1 MPDWGYS
8 GDPANSNLDAVRY
21 LVRDTD
27 SADPVI
33 LDDEIEFVLSQ
44 NGNNL
49 YRSAADVCDT
59 IALELG
65 RQLTFTGPIAE
76 SAKEKFEQYK
86 QMAEEYRIKA
96 AKRGVAVFAGGISV
110 ADKTTRALDSDRTP
124 NDFTRDTGKS
134 PDTIVSPA
142 ETWRDWP

>member
-1 MPDWGYS
+1 MSDWSYS
-8 GDPANSNLDAVRY
+8 GDPKSSSLDAVRY

-33 LDDEIEFVLSQ
+33 LDDEIEFALSQ

-49 YRSAADVCDT
+49 YRSAADVCDA

-65 RQLTFTGPIAE
+65 RQLTFTGPISE

-86 QMAEEYRIKA
+86 QMAAQYRLKA
-96 AKRGVAVFAGGISV
+96 SMKAGAIFAGGISV
-110 ADKTTRALDSDRTP
+110 ADKNSRSQDADRTP
-124 NDFTRDTGKS
+124 NDFDRSTGRTPGTPFDPS
-134 PDTIVSPA
+134 